1 MTMNGNRLK
10 DRRIAEGLTITDLA
24 RLANISTK
32 VISQT
37 ERLLREP
44 SEVTKRKILNGLNA
58 VKKPKERP
66 YDFEYIFPRT
76 DGDGSYERQ
85 SS

>member
-1 MTMNGNRLK
+1 MNGNRLK
-10 DRRIAEGLTITDLA
+10 DRRIAEGLTITELA

>member
-1 MTMNGNRLK
+1 MNGNRLK
-10 DRRIAEGLTITDLA
+10 DRRISEGLTITELA
-24 RLANISTK
+24 RLSNISTK

-37 ERLLREP
+37 ERLLRDP

-58 VKKPKERP
+58 AKRPKEKP

-76 DGDGSYERQ
+76 DGDGLYERQ
-85 SS
+85 NS